1 MIDESGFGK
10 RLDEAMKKA
19 NYTNKKIT
27 EELNLSKNLI
37 GNYKE
42 NKIPKTEI
50 LYNLSQ
56 KLGTTMEYLLTG
68 KESYTMSEE
77 EKNLIE
83 AYKKADAGRQESVR
97 TLLNLPEPAG
107 KSSTST
113 SEKEAM

>member
-19 NYTNKKIT
+19 NYTNKQIT

-50 LYNLSQ
+50 LYKLSQ

-68 KESYTMSEE
+68 KETDDLTLEDRI
-77 EKNLIE
+77 LLE
-83 AYKKADAGRQESVR
+83 AYQQADVGTQRSVR
-97 TLLNLPEPAG
+97 KLLDVPEPQS
-107 KSSTST
+107 KSSASMTG
-113 SEKEAM
+113 KEAI